1 MGTRRPVKWNPLAAC
16 MPEPGSESIAGN
28 AGARAGG
35 PGGATDAPPGA
46 ESMARVPDDPT
57 VPGEPAPGPRTP
69 EWWRAEALR
78 LEKEREALQIEL
90 SRREE
95 VLNDLL
101 AEDRKDGVRLV
112 ELEAEVKAMDEEL
125 AQLRQRLEQASLAQ
139 SRREGAGGWR
149 RWLSGGGAA

>member
-1 MGTRRPVKWNPLAAC
+1 MPLALSC
-16 MPEPGSESIAGN
+16 
-28 AGARAGG
+28 ARAVSLTTCTRALLL
-35 PGGATDAPPGA
+35 P
-46 ESMARVPDDPT
+46 AR
-57 VPGEPAPGPRTP
+57 EQP

-149 RWLSGGGAA
+149 RWLSGGGAT